1 MFDYARTTAL
11 VTGASSGLG
20 ATFAEVLAARG
31 ADLVLVA
38 RTALTLETLAG
49 RLQAAHGIRAH
60 VIAADLTD
68 PAAPAAIHAAV
79 QARGLRVNLL
89 VNNAGFAL
97 GGAFLAHVV
106 REEED
111 QIAVNVTALTAL
123 AHRFGRDMAARGPNA
138 GIINIASNAAF
149 QPLPYSAVY
158 AASKAYVLF
167 FSQALGRELRGSHG
181 RQGPHVL
188 AVCPG
193 PVRTGFWDR
202 LGSALPTD
210 RMDTPDRIV
219 GEALTAFERRRAVL
233 VPGRVGNRLQAFATR
248 FMPRA
253 AMIRIADR
261 ASRQIMMAGRN

>member
-1 MFDYARTTAL
+1 MFDYAHTTAL

-20 ATFAEVLAARG
+20 ETFAEMLAARG
-31 ADLVLVA
+31 ANLVLVA
-38 RTALTLETLAG
+38 RTGSRLEALAA
-49 RLQAAHGIRAH
+49 RLRSAHRIQAD

-68 PAAPAAIHAAV
+68 PGAPASVHA
-79 QARGLRVNLL
+79 QAQSRGLRVNLL

-97 GGAFLAHVV
+97 GGAFLEHEL
-106 REEED
+106 RDEED

-123 AHRFGRDMAARGPNA
+123 SHLFGRDMAGFGRNA

-158 AASKAYVLF
+158 AASKAYVLL
-167 FSQALGRELRGSHG
+167 FSEALGRELV

-188 AVCPG
+188 VVCPG
-193 PVRTGFWDR
+193 QVRTRFWDR

-210 RMDTPDRIV
+210 AMDTPERIV
-219 GEALTAFERRRAVL
+219 TETLAAFERRRAVL
-233 VPGRVGNRLQAFATR
+233 IPGRVGNRLQAFATR

-253 AMIRIADR
+253 AMIRIAER
-261 ASRQIMMAGRN
+261 ASRKIMMAGRS